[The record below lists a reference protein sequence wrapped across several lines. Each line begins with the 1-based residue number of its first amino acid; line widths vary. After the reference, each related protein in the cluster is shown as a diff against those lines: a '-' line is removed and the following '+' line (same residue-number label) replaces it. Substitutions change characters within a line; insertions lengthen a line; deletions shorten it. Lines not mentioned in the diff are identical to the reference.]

1 MKFSTKDITIVGICI
16 ALTVA
21 AGFALLHVPNV
32 ELITS
37 LAFLS
42 GLLLGSARGTSVGAV
57 SMFLFSFFNPLGVP
71 FIPVLI
77 AQVLFMGVAGFV
89 GGMWRR
95 WMPKDTLCPLFIV
108 GLAGTG
114 LILTLLYDVGTNVG
128 FALSAG
134 LMSQWMKIVAAGVV
148 FSSIHLVTNTALF
161 ATLVPTLVKVMKIG
175 RKKDRRLCDEG
186 IE

>member
-1 MKFSTKDITIVGICI
+1 MKCSTKDITLLGICI

-21 AGFALLHVPNV
+21 AGFALLHVPNF

-37 LAFLS
+37 LTFLS
-42 GLLLGSARGTSVGAV
+42 GLFLGSARGTLVGAV

-71 FIPVLI
+71 FIPVLM
-77 AQVLFMGVAGFV
+77 AQVLFMGVAGFA
-89 GGMWRR
+89 GGIWRR
-95 WMPKDTLCPLFIV
+95 WVRKSTFCPLNIA

-134 LMSQWMKIVAAGVV
+134 FMSQWLKIVAAGVV

-161 ATLVPTLVKVMKIG
+161 GTLVPALVRVMKI
-175 RKKDRRLCDEG
+175 EG
-186 IE
+186 EKTES